1 MKYSVLTNST
11 YMVKE
16 SNTELIRNALKTLGI
31 ATRNEIARKTDL
43 SVATCG
49 NILKDLLETGEVFE
63 DELDNQRGGRPAR
76 KYSYNKDFSLAIC
89 MNIHSDADQKILRYA
104 VINLY
109 EEILEEKT
117 SSYTFIDMHMIDGL
131 VCKLVEKYPAIKAFG
146 IGIPGI
152 SNKEGAIL
160 LNDVKELNGTQLA
173 ANIKNKYDLE
183 VSMASSPNLTAYG
196 YYKNHID
203 TLEGKTFV
211 ALVAPREHLM
221 GAGIIIDGRMYRG
234 DTNLAGEVGYIGQ
247 CMKAITSAADE
258 NFEAGLI
265 TALISIIT
273 VLGPSTI
280 LLTGSMFTDEII
292 HHAEETCKKLLPAEF
307 LPQLELK
314 KDASEEYLN
323 GVIHMALDS
332 LSYKIRLI
340 AD

>member
-16 SNTELIRNALKTLGI
+16 SNTELIRNALRMLGI
-31 ATRNEIARKTDL
+31 ATRNEIAKETDL

-76 KYSYNKDFSLAIC
+76 KYSYNKNYSLAIC

-109 EEILEEKT
+109 GEILEEKT
-117 SSYTFIDMHMIDGL
+117 SAYPFIDIQAIDAL
-131 VCKLVEKYPAIKAFG
+131 MCKLIEKYPAIKAFG
-146 IGIPGI
+146 IGIPGM

-160 LNDVKELNGTQLA
+160 INDVEELNGTQLA
-173 ANIKNKYDLE
+173 ASIKEKYALE
-183 VSMASSPNLTAYG
+183 VSIASSPNLTAYG
-196 YYKNHID
+196 YYKNNID
-203 TLEGKTFV
+203 RLEGKTFA
-211 ALVAPREHLM
+211 ALVAPKEHLM

-234 DTNLAGEVGYIGQ
+234 DTNLAGEVGYISQ
-247 CMKAITSAADE
+247 EMKTIAASADE
-258 NFEAGLI
+258 KFEAGI
-265 TALISIIT
+265 VTALISIIT

-280 LLTGSMFTDEII
+280 LLTGSMFTDENF
-292 HHAEETCKKLLPAEF
+292 HHVEQKCKELLPAEF

-314 KDASEEYLN
+314 TDAGEEYLN
-323 GVIHMALDS
+323 GVIHMTLDS
-332 LSYKIRLI
+332 LSYNIRLI
-340 AD
+340 AN